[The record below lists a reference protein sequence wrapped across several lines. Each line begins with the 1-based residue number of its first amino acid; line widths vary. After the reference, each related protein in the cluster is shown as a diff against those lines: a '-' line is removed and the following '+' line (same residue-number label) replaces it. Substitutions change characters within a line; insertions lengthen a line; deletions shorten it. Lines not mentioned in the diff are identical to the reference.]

1 MQKKF
6 TRSIKNPV
14 SRISNALS
22 DLIKYR
28 RYRTLHVLVTIAYFN
43 GRVKGI
49 KGMLL
54 INLILIHKTPV
65 TRMKTGFISS
75 HQTLMPFGAPRTMK
89 IAIFPLPFEAVS

>member
-1 MQKKF
+1 MALFTFSSLFKMQKKF

-43 GRVKGI
+43 ERVKGI
-49 KGMLL
+49 KRMPL
-54 INLILIHKTPV
+54 INRLLKVIE
-65 TRMKTGFISS
+65 S
-75 HQTLMPFGAPRTMK
+75 
-89 IAIFPLPFEAVS
+89 PLPEFRIIK